1 MDEDQPDE
9 RADHPSWRSS
19 VRPAVVAQDRRL
31 RAEAQIIAFPA
42 MAPATDQQKGRD
54 YERAQARQR
63 KQRLTP
69 ASGAGRIKGD
79 AIDADG
85 AVFEYKHTSRASFS
99 VKEQLLI
106 DTLRHAE
113 AQGVEA
119 HFVLYFEHADITL
132 EGRIHRGKR

>member
-1 MDEDQPDE
+1 MDEDKPDE
-9 RADHPSWRSS
+9 RADHPSWRAG

-42 MAPATDQQKGRD
+42 MAPVTEQQKGRD
-54 YERAQARQR
+54 YERAQARVR

-79 AIDADG
+79 AISADG
-85 AVFEYKHTSRASFS
+85 AVYEYKHTTRSSFG
-99 VKEQLLI
+99 VKEQLLADI
-106 DTLRHAE
+106 LRNGE
-113 AQGVEA
+113 SQGVES
-119 HFVLYFEHADITL
+119 HFVLYFEQADITL